1 MEIQGKLM
9 ELANENKNQKEVI
22 GKLKED
28 FDKLEACFNDR
39 TARLEESIKL
49 NVRMRQ
55 FINDLP
61 PEFQPKFSI

>member
-1 MEIQGKLM
+1 MEIQHKLM
-9 ELANENKNQKEVI
+9 ELAEENKSQKQVI
-22 GKLKED
+22 AKLKED
-28 FDKLEACFNDR
+28 FDKLESCFKDR
-39 TARLEESIKL
+39 NSRLEESIKL